1 VLGPVCHVV
10 SLLISAP
17 LGAYP
22 PLSRRGDQRFFPW
35 LIDMREP
42 IVDLSATVVHMDG
55 LCGDA
60 THARKT
66 ELSDAELL
74 GSVADGDLGALRVL
88 HDRHAPW
95 LIARLR
101 RRCSDPDVVAEVVQD
116 TFHAVWRGARRF
128 DGRGEVA
135 AWIWGIGVRQ
145 LIGRLRRRG
154 SPIPVTE
161 EALAALARLGGHE
174 GLQRSAEDAVL
185 VGIEHG
191 DLHSALTALS
201 PELRAVVQATVLDGL
216 TTREAARLLGIPTGT
231 VKTRMRRARI
241 QLRGALT

>member
-1 VLGPVCHVV
+1 MGGL
-10 SLLISAP
+10 
-17 LGAYP
+17 
-22 PLSRRGDQRFFPW
+22 
-35 LIDMREP
+35 
-42 IVDLSATVVHMDG
+42 DG
-55 LCGDA
+55 EQIQIP
-60 THARKT
+60 RP

-74 GSVADGDLGALRVL
+74 GNVADGDLNALRVL

-101 RRCSDPDVVAEVVQD
+101 RRCGDPDVVAEVVQD

-135 AWIWGIGVRQ
+135 AWIWGIGIRQ

-161 EALAALARLGGHE
+161 GALIALARLGGHE
-174 GLQRSAEDAVL
+174 DLQHSAEDAVL
-185 VGIEHG
+185 VGLEHG
-191 DLHSALTALS
+191 DLHGALTALS

-241 QLRGALT
+241 QMRGALT